1 MTGSIIELVLLLTA
15 LGMNVY
21 VAVDAR
27 ATPVEV
33 FQAVG
38 RNRTA
43 WMTLSLVGAFL
54 SIFGIAIAG
63 YYLLRVRPQL
73 RPEIQVR
80 GLGDAVSGRT
90 KIIRYLLPGLALATA
105 IALSAASAGRA

>member
-1 MTGSIIELVLLLTA
+1 MTGAIIELVLLLTA

-21 VAVDAR
+21 IAVDAR

-38 RNRTA
+38 RSRTV

-63 YYLLRVRPQL
+63 YYLVRVRPQL
-73 RPEIQVR
+73 RPEIEAR
-80 GLGDAVSGRT
+80 GFGDRVSGRT
-90 KIIRYLLPGLALATA
+90 KLMRYLLPAVALAAA
-105 IALSAASAGRA
+105 IALSVATEGRP